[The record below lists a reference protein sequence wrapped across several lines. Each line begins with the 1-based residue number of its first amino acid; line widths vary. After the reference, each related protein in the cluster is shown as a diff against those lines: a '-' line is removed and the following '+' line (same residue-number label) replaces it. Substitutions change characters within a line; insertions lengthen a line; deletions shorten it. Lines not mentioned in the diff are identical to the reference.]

1 MRPTVKAAL
10 EAAKQN
16 PERLHHRACHRKVT
30 KMPYGIFHVN
40 GKFLFRDQRSGWKPG
55 IVPVATG
62 GDTVLWSDG
71 IRLRQDGH
79 DYLSYSGEMTPMG
92 LMEQFVT
99 WSDGHALH
107 LTVPASWGS
116 PVAQYWEQGVA
127 GTADAWAFENG
138 RIALDKGC
146 LTHRTD
152 ESEDD
157 GDYVETYG
165 KWGWLPVVIQ

>member
-10 EAAKQN
+10 EAARQN
-16 PERLHHRACHRKVT
+16 PERLQHRACHRKVT
-30 KMPYGIFHVN
+30 KMPYGVFYVN
-40 GKFLFRDQRSGWKPG
+40 GEFLYRDERFNWQPG

-71 IRLRQDGH
+71 VRLRKDGH
-79 DYLSYSGEMTPMG
+79 YSSYTGDMVPITEAQ
-92 LMEQFVT
+92 QFVT
-99 WSDGHALH
+99 WSNHALH
-107 LTVPASWGS
+107 LTVPQKWGA
-116 PVAQYWEQGVA
+116 PLAQYWEAGCA

-138 RIALDKGC
+138 RIALAKGC

-152 ESEDD
+152 QSPDD

-165 KWGWLPVVIQ
+165 EWGWLPVVIQ